1 MLDMMVSENSA
12 ERGKCFIE
20 YLPAEN
26 AWNPIAADGYMYIDA
41 SSLLLHNEK

>member
-1 MLDMMVSENSA
+1 MHDVTGIENFLKSA

-26 AWNPIAADGYMYIDA
+26 AWNQWLYVY
-41 SSLLLHNEK
+41 

>member
-1 MLDMMVSENSA
+1 MLDMMVNENSA

-26 AWNPIAADGYMYIDA
+26 AWNLIAADGYMYIDA